1 MGERAGLGPG
11 PPGPVRQDL
20 GRAHGD
26 QGQRRLPRRARCADF
41 KERKEHERE
50 LTPEELVQK
59 QLDSNFRI
67 MEQIRARVDAIV
79 EDPETAE
86 ALKPYYPYGCK
97 RPTFHD
103 EYLPTFNLPHVH
115 LVDTAPLGVTKIN
128 ERGVVHDGV
137 EYPLDVLIYATGFQ
151 WMATSTFNMVAGR
164 GGRTLSEKWQTEG
177 TRTFLGLHS
186 QGFPNLFIV
195 TGPQGGGGS
204 FNFTDA
210 IDTHGDYVVWM
221 LTTMRDRG
229 VDVVDVDQAAE
240 DAYAEHCRL
249 ADIATA
255 PLRDCLSYYNG
266 HGDAAPG
273 QPRLLRRREL
283 AQVPPAGPGDDGAVR
298 LRVGRRLRQRL
309 TVDAGRDGQP

>member
-1 MGERAGLGPG
+1 
-11 PPGPVRQDL
+11 
-20 GRAHGD
+20 
-26 QGQRRLPRRARCADF
+26 
-41 KERKEHERE
+41 
-50 LTPEELVQK
+50 
-59 QLDSNFRI
+59 

-115 LVDTAPLGVTKIN
+115 LVDTAPLGVTEIN

-151 WMATSTFNMVAGR
+151 WMATSTFNMVVGR
-164 GGRTLSEKWQTEG
+164 DGRTLSEKWQTEG
-177 TRTFLGLHS
+177 TKTFLGLHS
-186 QGFPNLFIV
+186 RGFPNLFIV

-210 IDTHGDYVVWM
+210 IDTHGDYIVWM
-221 LTTMRDRG
+221 LTDDAR
-229 VDVVDVDQAAE
+229 AA
-240 DAYAEHCRL
+240 ASTSSTSTRRPRTPTPSTAAL
-249 ADIATA
+249 ADIGTA

-273 QPRLLRRREL
+273 SLAYYGGGNWHKWRRR
-283 AQVPPAGPGDDGAVR
+283 AQETMEPYVFGSVDD
-298 LRVGRRLRQRL
+298 
-309 TVDAGRDGQP
+309 TVSA